1 MEKKIKPL
9 KGVSSEITDHD
20 EDMLIVVENELKSFF
35 RILESR
41 SDGAKDEISP
51 KAFKSLMKYIRVY
64 DRILY
69 FVISDIIYAD
79 DEEDLG
85 GNKIGTILTNLENL
99 VKYASDEKT
108 IADYVKAAKTE
119 DEKKAVIDT
128 KKAVWKIWDHVNLA
142 HKQYLSLKQS
152 DKEYDDKFKTRI
164 NEFKSTIV
172 NEMNG
177 QLLSMVGMF
186 TALAFILF
194 GGIDSMANIFSKM
207 GTTSLLKLAIIGCIW
222 GLCILNVVFVFLFC
236 VGKMTNSLFKS
247 TKRSDASF
255 FQRYP
260 VVCWTDFVLIVLI
273 TVFSWMYYSIQK
285 GADLWIGR
293 IIELDPTIV
302 SVIGLVVI
310 IVLVYLLAK
319 RLIEKT
325 RPLIGDEDTY

>member
-35 RILESR
+35 RILERR

-108 IADYVKAAKTE
+108 IADYVNAAKTE